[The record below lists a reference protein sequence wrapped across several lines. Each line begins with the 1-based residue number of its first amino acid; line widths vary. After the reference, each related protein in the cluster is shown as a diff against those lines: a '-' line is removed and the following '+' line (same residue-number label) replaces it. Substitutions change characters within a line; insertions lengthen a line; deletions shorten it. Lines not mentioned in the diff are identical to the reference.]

1 MFYYGINTIDIHI
14 IVITFVYT
22 IICTIS
28 IIAISIIAICIE
40 NYSLEERGIL
50 SLSVIHATP
59 LSVIIRSS
67 PLLSF
72 LPPGTIPSQV
82 SSVPASITSSVL
94 IFIIS

>member
-1 MFYYGINTIDIHI
+1 MFFYGINTIDIHI
-14 IVITFVYT
+14 IIITFVYT

-59 LSVIIRSS
+59 LSVIIWSS
-67 PLLSF
+67 PFISF
-72 LPPGTIPSQV
+72 LPPGTVPSQV
-82 SSVPASITSSVL
+82 SPLPTAIAAFVFIL
-94 IFIIS
+94 IIS